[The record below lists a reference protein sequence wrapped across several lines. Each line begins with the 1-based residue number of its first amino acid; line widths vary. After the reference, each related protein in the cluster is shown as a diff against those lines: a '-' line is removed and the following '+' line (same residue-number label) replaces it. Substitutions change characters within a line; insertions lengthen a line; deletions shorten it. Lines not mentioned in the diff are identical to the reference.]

1 MPVDSILVISE
12 KKIEIFEKNSLFRK
26 LWKKNENK
34 KVLKKKIFEK
44 KIFEKKNWKK
54 INLEKKIEIFF

>member
-12 KKIEIFEKNSLFRK
+12 KKNEIFEKTLCLENFE
-26 LWKKNENK
+26 KKNK

-44 KIFEKKNWKK
+44 KIFEKKKYLKKKIEKK
-54 INLEKKIEIFF
+54 INLEKKN